1 MLLGENPLRGVSPRL
16 RKKRKVKGF
25 SNNFNPLLAVAP
37 IPMGVAGPLPEG
49 IVGLV
54 LGCSSLS
61 FQGIWVVYG
70 VVDSDYIG
78 EIKVLISLPTKTVQI
93 NKGQRIT
100 QFLLLP

>member
-1 MLLGENPLRGVSPRL
+1 
-16 RKKRKVKGF
+16 
-25 SNNFNPLLAVAP
+25 
-37 IPMGVAGPLPEG
+37 MGVAGPLPEG

-93 NKGQRIT
+93 NKGQRVT
-100 QFLLLP
+100 QLLLFTLLSDKKKP